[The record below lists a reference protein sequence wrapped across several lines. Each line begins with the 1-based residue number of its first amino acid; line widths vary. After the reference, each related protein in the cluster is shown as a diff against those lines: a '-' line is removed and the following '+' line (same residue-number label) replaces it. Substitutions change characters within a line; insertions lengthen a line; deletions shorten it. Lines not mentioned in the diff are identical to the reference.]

1 MSGGTRKRPEP
12 VLFIDRDAW
21 SRVLGKA
28 LTAAG
33 ITFVAHHQRFAPA
46 VSDNEWLAVA
56 GAEGW
61 VVLTRDQ
68 NIRRRLNELAAVKAA
83 RVCMFV
89 LGQGNLSAAETA
101 RIVVKAYPRILRAA
115 RGARRPA
122 IFTLTRGGEIR
133 KLKFRA

>member
-1 MSGGTRKRPEP
+1 MSGGTPRPPDP

-21 SRVLGKA
+21 SRALGEA

-33 ITFVAHHQRFAPA
+33 IDFIAHHQPFAPDA
-46 VSDNEWLAVA
+46 PDTEWLAVA

-61 VVLTRDQ
+61 LVLTRDQ
-68 NIRRRLNELAAVKAA
+68 NIRRRPNELAAVKAA
-83 RVCMFV
+83 GVCMFV

-101 RIVVKAYPRILRAA
+101 RIVVGAWPRMLRAA

-122 IFTLTRGGEIR
+122 IFTLTRDGEIR
-133 KLKFRA
+133 KLGLR

>member
-1 MSGGTRKRPEP
+1 MSGGTRRPPEP

-21 SRVLGKA
+21 SRALGDA

-33 ITFVAHHQRFAPA
+33 IAFIAHHQRFTPAAP
-46 VSDNEWLAVA
+46 DTEWLAVA

-61 VVLTRDQ
+61 LVLTRDQ
-68 NIRRRLNELAAVKAA
+68 NIRRRPNELAAVKSAG
-83 RVCMFV
+83 VCLFV

-101 RIVVKAYPRILRAA
+101 RIVVGAYPRMLRAA

-122 IFTLTRGGEIR
+122 IFTLTRGGELR
-133 KLKFRA
+133 KLSLR